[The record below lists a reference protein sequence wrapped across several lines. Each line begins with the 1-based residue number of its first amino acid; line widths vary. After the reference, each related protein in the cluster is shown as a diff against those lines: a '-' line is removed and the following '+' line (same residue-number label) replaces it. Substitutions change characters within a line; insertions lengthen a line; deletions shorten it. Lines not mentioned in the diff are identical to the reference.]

1 MRVLEVEN
9 TELPERPFKR
19 LLKSIRK
26 MKDLKELRLVN
37 IAAVEKYMN
46 ELADTLKG
54 LKNLKILDLRQQKI
68 RKREVDALVPLLA
81 ESTTIEFLDITDAII
96 SKNNMGH
103 LWLALHKNISVYELN
118 YSRINFFCIL
128 EMKAIDAELALNKII
143 HEQIRPHFEAN

>member
-1 MRVLEVEN
+1 
-9 TELPERPFKR
+9 
-19 LLKSIRK
+19 
-26 MKDLKELRLVN
+26 MKNLKELRLVN
-37 IAAVEKYMN
+37 IAAVEKCMN

-81 ESTTIEFLDITDAII
+81 ENTTIEFLDITDAII

-143 HEQIRPHFEAN
+143 HE